1 MTDEKLSR
9 FIFEIPESVAKKA
22 RRQAKKKHQTIKGYF
37 SALIEKDL
45 KESAGGV

>member
-1 MTDEKLSR
+1 MEKKEVR
-9 FIFEIPESVAKKA
+9 FIFEIPEELSKKA

>member
-9 FIFEIPESVAKKA
+9 FIFEIPESTAKKA

-45 KESAGGV
+45 ADDRKGV